1 MTCANCLEMLSSY
14 IDGELSAD
22 ESAQVRE
29 HLQSCADCAREHRK
43 LLDTSSLVRG
53 RLMRYEAPDVLKARI
68 RAGLVGS
75 PREVEPRPANLPGK
89 RRRDWVRGFA
99 AAAVVA
105 MVSSALTVVAVR
117 QGTPDNSVANQ
128 VLTSHIRSLMPGHL
142 TDVAS
147 NDQHNVKPWFNGRVN
162 VSPAVPRLDSVG
174 FPLIGGRLDY
184 IDGHSAASVVYMRRQ
199 HVINVFSWPVAGRNG
214 ETAATTSNG
223 YNLIGTSKNGV
234 ETWFVSD
241 LNIAELKDFAGRFE
255 RASAGTS
262 PATK

>member
-1 MTCANCLEMLSSY
+1 
-14 IDGELSAD
+14 
-22 ESAQVRE
+22 
-29 HLQSCADCAREHRK
+29 
-43 LLDTSSLVRG
+43 
-53 RLMRYEAPDVLKARI
+53 MRYEAPDVLKARI

-75 PREVEPRPANLPGK
+75 PREVETRSASLPS
-89 RRRDWVRGFA
+89 RQRRDWMRGLA
-99 AAAVVA
+99 AAAIVA

-117 QGTPDNSVANQ
+117 QGAPDTSLANQ

-162 VSPAVPRLDSVG
+162 VSPPVPRLDSVG

-199 HVINVFSWPVAGRNG
+199 HVINVFSWPVPGG
-214 ETAATTSNG
+214 TDATTTSTSNG
-223 YNLIGTSKNGV
+223 YHLIRTRRNGV

-241 LNIAELKDFAGRFE
+241 LNVAELHDFAARFE
-255 RASAGTS
+255 RASTE
-262 PATK
+262 TK

>member
-43 LLDTSSLVRG
+43 LLETSSLLRG

-75 PREVEPRPANLPGK
+75 PREVEPRAANLPSK
-89 RRRDWVRGFA
+89 RRRDWVNGFA

-184 IDGHSAASVVYMRRQ
+184 IDDHSVASVVYMRRQ
-199 HVINVFSWPVAGRNG
+199 HVINVFSWPISSGSG

-223 YNLIGTSKNGV
+223 YNLIGSRKNGV

-241 LNIAELKDFAGRFE
+241 LNIAELKDFAQRFE
-255 RASAGTS
+255 RASE
-262 PATK
+262 

>member
-1 MTCANCLEMLSSY
+1 MTCENCLEMLNSY

-22 ESAQVRE
+22 EAAQVRE

-43 LLDTSSLVRG
+43 LLETSSLLRG

-68 RAGLVGS
+68 RSGLVGS
-75 PREVEPRPANLPGK
+75 PREVEPRARNLPSE

-105 MVSSALTVVAVR
+105 IVSSALTVVAVR
-117 QGTPDNSVANQ
+117 QGAPDTSVANQ

-184 IDGHSAASVVYMRRQ
+184 IDGHSAASVVYTRRQ
-199 HVINVFSWPVAGRNG
+199 HVINVFSWPVPGG
-214 ETAATTSNG
+214 SDATTTSTSNG
-223 YNLIGTSKNGV
+223 YHLIRTRKNGV

-241 LNIAELKDFAGRFE
+241 LNVAELQDFAARFE
-255 RASAGTS
+255 RASTEG

>member
-14 IDGELSAD
+14 IDGELSAG
-22 ESAQVRE
+22 ESADVRE
-29 HLQSCADCAREHRK
+29 HLQSCADCAREHRRI
-43 LLDTSSLVRG
+43 LETSSLLKG

-68 RAGLVGS
+68 RAQLIAT
-75 PREVEPRPANLPGK
+75 PREIEPRALNVPSRK
-89 RRRDWVRGFA
+89 RRDWLRGLA

-105 MVSSALTVVAVR
+105 VMSSALTVFAVR
-117 QGTPDNSVANQ
+117 QGTPDDSVADQ

-184 IDGHSAASVVYMRRQ
+184 IDGHSAASVVYTRRQ
-199 HVINVFSWPVAGRNG
+199 HVINVFSWPVSGGSDAS
-214 ETAATTSNG
+214 TTSTSNG
-223 YNLIGTSKNGV
+223 YHLIRTRKNGV

-255 RASAGTS
+255 RASTE
-262 PATK
+262 TK

>member
-1 MTCANCLEMLSSY
+1 MTCASCLEMLSSY

-29 HLQSCADCAREHRK
+29 HLQSCADCDREHRK
-43 LLDTSSLVRG
+43 LLDTSSLVKG

-68 RAGLVGS
+68 RAGLVGP
-75 PREVEPRPANLPGK
+75 PREVDHRAANLPN
-89 RRRDWVRGFA
+89 RQRRDWVRGFA

-117 QGTPDNSVANQ
+117 QGAPDTSLANQ

-162 VSPAVPRLDSVG
+162 VSPAVPRLDSLG

-184 IDGHSAASVVYMRRQ
+184 IDGHSAASVVYTRRQ
-199 HVINVFSWPVAGRNG
+199 HVINVFSWPVPSGSDAM
-214 ETAATTSNG
+214 TTSTSNG
-223 YNLIGTSKNGV
+223 YHLIRTRKNGV

-241 LNIAELKDFAGRFE
+241 LNVVELQDFAARFE
-255 RASAGTS
+255 RASTETLT
-262 PATK
+262 TK

>member
-1 MTCANCLEMLSSY
+1 MTCASCLEMLSSY
-14 IDGELSAD
+14 IDGELAAD
-22 ESAQVRE
+22 ESAQVKE
-29 HLQSCADCAREHRK
+29 HLESCADCAREHRK
-43 LLDTSSLVRG
+43 LLETSSLVRG
-53 RLMRYEAPDVLKARI
+53 RLMRYEAPEVLKARI

-75 PREVEPRPANLPGK
+75 PREVEPRTASLPSK
-89 RRRDWVRGFA
+89 QRRDWVRGFA

-105 MVSSALTVVAVR
+105 IVSSALTVVAVR
-117 QGTPDNSVANQ
+117 QGTPDTSVADQ

-184 IDGHSAASVVYMRRQ
+184 IDGHSAASVVYARRQ
-199 HVINVFSWPVAGRNG
+199 HVINVFSWPVSGG
-214 ETAATTSNG
+214 SDGTTTSTSNG
-223 YNLIGTSKNGV
+223 YHLIRTRKSGV

-241 LNIAELKDFAGRFE
+241 LNIAELKDFAQRFE
-255 RASAGTS
+255 RAS
-262 PATK
+262 K

>member
-22 ESAQVRE
+22 EAGEVRE
-29 HLQSCADCAREHRK
+29 HLQSCADCAREHRR
-43 LLDTSSLVRG
+43 LHDISSLVRE

-75 PREVEPRPANLPGK
+75 PREVESRAPNPRSRNGDAWA
-89 RRRDWVRGFA
+89 RHVA
-99 AAAVVA
+99 VAVVA
-105 MVSSALTVVAVR
+105 AFVGSALTFAVN
-117 QGTPDNSVANQ
+117 QGTLHTPVADQ

-184 IDGHSAASVVYMRRQ
+184 IDGHSAASVVYTRRQ
-199 HVINVFSWPVAGRNG
+199 HVINVFSWPVSKGG
-214 ETAATTSNG
+214 DETTTSTSNG
-223 YNLIGTSKNGV
+223 YHLIRARKNGV

-241 LNIAELKDFAGRFE
+241 LNVAELQDFAARFE
-255 RASAGTS
+255 RASTD
-262 PATK
+262 TK

>member
-1 MTCANCLEMLSSY
+1 MTCANCLEMLTSY

-43 LLDTSSLVRG
+43 LLDTSSLLRG

-68 RAGLVGS
+68 RAGLIGS
-75 PREVEPRPANLPGK
+75 PREVEHRAANLPSRQRG
-89 RRRDWVRGFA
+89 DWVRGFA

-105 MVSSALTVVAVR
+105 VR
-117 QGTPDNSVANQ
+117 QGAPDTSLGNQ

-199 HVINVFSWPVAGRNG
+199 HVINVFSWPVSGRNG

-223 YNLIGTSKNGV
+223 YNLIGSSKNGV

-241 LNIAELKDFAGRFE
+241 LNIAELKDFAARFE
-255 RASAGTS
+255 RASTEGS
-262 PATK
+262 PPPK

>member
-1 MTCANCLEMLSSY
+1 MLSSH

-29 HLQSCADCAREHRK
+29 HLQGCADCAREHRK

-75 PREVEPRPANLPGK
+75 PREVEPRAANLPSRHG
-89 RRRDWVRGFA
+89 DAWVRHVA
-99 AAAVVA
+99 VAVVVA
-105 MVSSALTVVAVR
+105 FVSSALTFAMDRGTLHTPVA
-117 QGTPDNSVANQ
+117 DQ
-128 VLTSHIRSLMPGHL
+128 VLTSHIRSLMPNHL

-162 VSPAVPRLDSVG
+162 VSPAVPRLDSAG

-184 IDGHSAASVVYMRRQ
+184 IAGHSAASVVYTRRQ
-199 HVINVFSWPVAGRNG
+199 HVINVFSWPVSGG
-214 ETAATTSNG
+214 SEGTTTSTSNG
-223 YNLIGTSKNGV
+223 YHLIRTRKDGV

-241 LNIAELKDFAGRFE
+241 LNLAELKDFAQRFE
-255 RASAGTS
+255 SAS
-262 PATK
+262 K

>member
-1 MTCANCLEMLSSY
+1 VTCANCLEMLSSH

-29 HLQSCADCAREHRK
+29 HLQGCADCAREHRK
-43 LLDTSSLVRG
+43 LLDTSSLLRG

-75 PREVEPRPANLPGK
+75 PREVEPRAANLPGK
-89 RRRDWVRGFA
+89 QRRDWLRGLA

-105 MVSSALTVVAVR
+105 VVSSALTVFAVR
-117 QGTPDNSVANQ
+117 QGAPDASVADQ

-184 IDGHSAASVVYMRRQ
+184 IDGHSAASVVYTRRQ
-199 HVINVFSWPVAGRNG
+199 HVINVFSWPAPVGSDG
-214 ETAATTSNG
+214 TTTSTSNG
-223 YNLIGTSKNGV
+223 YHLIRIRKEGV

-241 LNIAELKDFAGRFE
+241 LNISELQDFAQRFE
-255 RASAGTS
+255 SAS
-262 PATK
+262 K

>member
-1 MTCANCLEMLSSY
+1 
-14 IDGELSAD
+14 
-22 ESAQVRE
+22 
-29 HLQSCADCAREHRK
+29 
-43 LLDTSSLVRG
+43 
-53 RLMRYEAPDVLKARI
+53 
-68 RAGLVGS
+68 
-75 PREVEPRPANLPGK
+75 
-89 RRRDWVRGFA
+89 VRGFA

-117 QGTPDNSVANQ
+117 QGTPDTSVANQ
-128 VLTSHIRSLMPGHL
+128 VLTSHIRSLMPDHL

-199 HVINVFSWPVAGRNG
+199 HVINVFSWPVSGGSG

-223 YNLIGTSKNGV
+223 YNLIGASKNGV

-241 LNIAELKDFAGRFE
+241 LNIAELKDFAARFE
-255 RASAGTS
+255 RANAAGSS
-262 PATK
+262 PTR